1 MRFED
6 EAFVVEV
13 RDLAERDRI
22 VGFLSRHHG
31 RRRGVARAAKA
42 KHSRFAGQLQLLA
55 KVHITWW
62 ESEGRELGRID
73 GIELVRPARRFDSG
87 ELEDALLAFAIA
99 EHVVAFAPEGEADD
113 ALFRLV
119 DSVLLAL
126 DQGADRDLSMA
137 YLETWILRL
146 AGIFPTLRECPSCGG
161 PVGPGAALSVEQDA
175 VVCHDCAA
183 AQAPL
188 RLDEWSVEL
197 LQTIGRRPLAEVMV
211 APWPAGSRLCAPRF
225 PARGVAQLPGDRVDP
240 RPARTPLTAA
250 LDGRP

>member
-31 RRRGVARAAKA
+31 RRRGVARAAKT

-55 KVHITWW
+55 KVHVTWW
-62 ESEGRELGRID
+62 EPPGRELGRLD

-99 EHVVAFAPEGEADD
+99 EHVAAFAPEGETDD

-126 DQGADRDLSMA
+126 DQGADREMSIA

-146 AGIFPTLRECPSCGG
+146 AGIFPPLRECPSCGG
-161 PVGPGAALSVEQDA
+161 PVEVGAALSVDQDA
-175 VVCHDCAA
+175 VVCRDCAGP
-183 AQAPL
+183 QALL
-188 RLDEWSVEL
+188 RLDQPTIDL
-197 LQTIGRRPLAEVMV
+197 LQAIGRRPVAELAGTPAAAGTVRRVREVLGCV
-211 APWPAGSRLCAPRF
+211 RRGFLQEELRSYQVIASTLGRL
-225 PARGVAQLPGDRVDP
+225 DR
-240 RPARTPLTAA
+240 A
-250 LDGRP
+250 